1 LEKYF
6 YKFNLVE
13 KLYEKNKL
21 EIGEVLDSYPNTDL
35 YKEILGVKGSWEKT
49 AANMLSELL
58 VGTKHHQDFRN
69 QRQYAFNLILNWLVE
84 DLVYTLLKNTGI
96 KIKRIGSDS
105 KRNILQG
112 KEISALPDLLI
123 ENGKNIWIE
132 VISNYPT
139 NSGYS
144 SFWEQSGY
152 FDLRDNKFNHLLKQ
166 SLDDDV
172 YVLGVVVSKSKYF
185 KVKINKNT
193 VVKNIQSESNFGY
206 KKTKRFYFENK
217 LPMLIDTENIG

>member
-21 EIGEVLDSYPNTDL
+21 EIGEVLDLYPNTDL
-35 YKEILGVKGSWEKT
+35 YKQILGVNGKWEKT

-84 DLVYTLLKNTGI
+84 DLVYTLLKNTGSN
-96 KIKRIGSDS
+96 IKRIGSDS

-193 VVKNIQSESNFGY
+193 VVKSIQSESNFGY

>member
-35 YKEILGVKGSWEKT
+35 YKEILGIKGSWEKT

-96 KIKRIGSDS
+96 NIKRIGSDS

-193 VVKNIQSESNFGY
+193 VVKSIQSESNFGY

-217 LPMLIDTENIG
+217 LPKLIDTENIG

>member
-1 LEKYF
+1 MEKYF

>member
-1 LEKYF
+1 
-6 YKFNLVE
+6 
-13 KLYEKNKL
+13 
-21 EIGEVLDSYPNTDL
+21 
-35 YKEILGVKGSWEKT
+35 
-49 AANMLSELL
+49 MLSELL

-84 DLVYTLLKNTGI
+84 DLVYTLLKNTGSN
-96 KIKRIGSDS
+96 IKRIGSDS

-193 VVKNIQSESNFGY
+193 VVKISNPKAILVI
-206 KKTKRFYFENK
+206 KKQKGFILRINYQASLTLKTLGKKYIINK
-217 LPMLIDTENIG
+217 NE

>member
-1 LEKYF
+1 MEKYF
-6 YKFNLVE
+6 YKFNLVKE
-13 KLYEKNKL
+13 LFEKNKL
-21 EIGEVLDSYPNTDL
+21 DIGDVLDSYPNTDL
-35 YKEILGVKGSWEKT
+35 YKKILGVKGSWEKT
-49 AANMLSELL
+49 AASMLSEQL

-84 DLVYTLLKNTGI
+84 DLVYTLLKNTGNNI
-96 KIKRIGSDS
+96 KKIGSDS

-112 KEISALPDLLI
+112 KEISSLPDLLI
-123 ENGKNIWIE
+123 ENEKNIWIE

-185 KVKINKNT
+185 KVKIGQNT
-193 VVKNIQSESNFGY
+193 VVENIQSESNFGN
-206 KKTKRFYFENK
+206 KKTKRLYFENK
-217 LPMLIDTENIG
+217 LPRLIDTENIG